1 MLKYDNLI
9 FIQNLIFMYYNVHT
23 HPHTHDNDVLFIENL
38 YKNFDQDIQGR
49 QVSMGLHP
57 WYLNADTLEK
67 ELESLRSNISRP
79 EVLAVG
85 ECGLDKLSNTDWS
98 LQLQAFQKQ
107 IGLAEEI
114 NKPLII
120 HCVKAF
126 NDVLALLKHVKVP
139 VIFHGI
145 NNKLSIIQPVIEASY
160 YLSFGKSLLGYNDAI
175 LNTFQETPLE
185 QVFLETDDAD
195 VDIKEIYKSA
205 ARIKDISEK
214 EILLQIEKNFLNLFH
229 Q

>member
-1 MLKYDNLI
+1 
-9 FIQNLIFMYYNVHT
+9 
-23 HPHTHDNDVLFIENL
+23 VLFIENL
-38 YKNFDQDIQGR
+38 YKNFDQNLQGMM
-49 QVSMGLHP
+49 VSMGLHP
-57 WYLNADTLEK
+57 WYLNAATLEE
-67 ELESLRSNISRP
+67 ELESLKNNISRQ

-85 ECGLDKLSNTDWS
+85 ECGLDRLSNTDWA

-126 NDVLALLKHVKVP
+126 NDVLALLKNVKVP

-175 LNTFQETPLE
+175 LNTFRETPLE

-214 EILLQIEKNFLNLFH
+214 EIVLQIEKNFLKLFH